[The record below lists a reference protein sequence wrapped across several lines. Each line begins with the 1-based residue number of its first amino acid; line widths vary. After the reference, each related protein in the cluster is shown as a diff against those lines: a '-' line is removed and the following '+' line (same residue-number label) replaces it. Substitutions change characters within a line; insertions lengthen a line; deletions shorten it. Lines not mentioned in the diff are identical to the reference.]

1 MMSKVGIGL
10 GIAALVAAAGAIVYC
25 VKNDMFRRPLSW

>member
-1 MMSKVGIGL
+1 MSKAGIGL

-25 VKNDMFRRPLSW
+25 VKSDMFRCPFNW